1 MEINWDAIKY
11 IFQIP
16 KDWYRYIHR
25 KIHNAYGTLFI
36 RVMDGEYGGMKIDID
51 KQAFKDAVEEAVK
64 ERLKG
69 RTPKVG
75 TNSSKTMTKAEIM
88 AIRDPELRQKMMLE
102 NRELFNF

>member
-16 KDWYRYIHR
+16 KEWYRYVHR

-51 KQAFKDAVEEAVK
+51 KQAFKAAVDEAVDLDVSAD
-64 ERLKG
+64 EVIHPDDCVLRHLETDCPAAGLAEQPLSLFLRKG
-69 RTPKVG
+69 K
-75 TNSSKTMTKAEIM
+75 
-88 AIRDPELRQKMMLE
+88 
-102 NRELFNF
+102 